1 MKMGLKK
8 QKKRNEH
15 TDMELNSEQ
24 ESLEVNGMETAE
36 AELPPEEQIKQLQ
49 QIAYYDTITK
59 LPNMAKFSEDCR
71 KMIQE
76 FPEAF
81 FGVIVFEIENLDKIR
96 ILYGLQECDRVRCYV
111 ADSMREL
118 LKMGYIY
125 GRIHEDLFA
134 VFANFDEEDE
144 LTNLVDLLTNGIRE
158 YSNNAKL
165 FFSFGIY
172 KIEDNSKEISEMAN
186 LAELAKRT
194 VKSDSA
200 VNYAFYTPEL
210 EARLLEDKQMGAEM
224 DYALEHHQFVM
235 FLQPMVNLRT
245 HEIIGAEALVRW
257 DHPEKGILS
266 PFKFIPLFEANN
278 FMIKLDHYIWREA
291 FKTIRH
297 WIDNK
302 IEPIPISINI
312 SPIHFEHPRF
322 VETLCN
328 YAEQFRIPK
337 NMIQLEIAE
346 RSFSD
351 SKENM
356 KDVLLELNKE
366 GFRLCIDNYG
376 SYQAPLNAIKDYP
389 ISVIKMDRLFLNKNL
404 DNEEGLTLVRY
415 IHAMAKELDRDVIAE
430 GVETIE
436 QAGNLSELGCDYAQ
450 GFFFAKPMALRE
462 FDAFHKKILKDKD
475 IPAITY
481 PTFDEMD
488 NDLLP

>member
-1 MKMGLKK
+1 MGSSG
-8 QKKRNEH
+8 E
-15 TDMELNSEQ
+15 
-24 ESLEVNGMETAE
+24 
-36 AELPPEEQIKQLQ
+36 
-49 QIAYYDTITK
+49 
-59 LPNMAKFSEDCR
+59 
-71 KMIQE
+71 
-76 FPEAF
+76 
-81 FGVIVFEIENLDKIR
+81 
-96 ILYGLQECDRVRCYV
+96 
-111 ADSMREL
+111 
-118 LKMGYIY
+118 
-125 GRIHEDLFA
+125 
-134 VFANFDEEDE
+134 
-144 LTNLVDLLTNGIRE
+144 
-158 YSNNAKL
+158 
-165 FFSFGIY
+165 
-172 KIEDNSKEISEMAN
+172 
-186 LAELAKRT
+186 
-194 VKSDSA
+194 
-200 VNYAFYTPEL
+200 
-210 EARLLEDKQMGAEM
+210 
-224 DYALEHHQFVM
+224 
-235 FLQPMVNLRT
+235 
-245 HEIIGAEALVRW
+245 
-257 DHPEKGILS
+257 GILS

-450 GFFFAKPMALRE
+450 GFFFAKPMALRNSMP
-462 FDAFHKKILKDKD
+462 FIRK
-475 IPAITY
+475 Y
-481 PTFDEMD
+481 
-488 NDLLP
+488 

>member
-291 FKTIRH
+291 FKTI
-297 WIDNK
+297 
-302 IEPIPISINI
+302 ISGGKRLRPSATGLTIKLNRYPYPLIFHRFTLNI
-312 SPIHFEHPRF
+312 RDLWKLYVIMQNS
-322 VETLCN
+322 
-328 YAEQFRIPK
+328 
-337 NMIQLEIAE
+337 
-346 RSFSD
+346 S
-351 SKENM
+351 
-356 KDVLLELNKE
+356 
-366 GFRLCIDNYG
+366 GFR
-376 SYQAPLNAIKDYP
+376 
-389 ISVIKMDRLFLNKNL
+389 
-404 DNEEGLTLVRY
+404 
-415 IHAMAKELDRDVIAE
+415 
-430 GVETIE
+430 
-436 QAGNLSELGCDYAQ
+436 
-450 GFFFAKPMALRE
+450 
-462 FDAFHKKILKDKD
+462 KI
-475 IPAITY
+475 
-481 PTFDEMD
+481 
-488 NDLLP
+488 